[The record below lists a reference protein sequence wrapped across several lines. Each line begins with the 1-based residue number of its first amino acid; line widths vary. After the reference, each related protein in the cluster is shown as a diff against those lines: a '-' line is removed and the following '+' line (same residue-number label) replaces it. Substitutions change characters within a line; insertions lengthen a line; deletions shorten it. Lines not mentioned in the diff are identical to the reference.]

1 MFEVQGISYDEVV
14 HYVYELACAAALEQ
28 NLATIEIV
36 YKGEVWQVYNYTDG
50 RDGSSPGLV
59 IKRESEGW
67 EFYCTFFYC
76 RYAKKIT
83 GFKHE
88 GWEIDIS

>member
-1 MFEVQGISYDEVV
+1 MFEVRGISYGEVID
-14 HYVYELACAAALEQ
+14 YVYQLAYAALEQ
-28 NLATIEIV
+28 NLGTIEII
-36 YKGEVWQVYNYTDG
+36 YKGEVWQAYNFLDG

-67 EFYCTFFYC
+67 EFYSTFFYC